1 MNVLQLST
9 IQLPL
14 IFSSTFTQLNHI
26 NSSPNLFTSI
36 KLRSSRKPC
45 KYLVKA
51 GENRPPKSTDLL
63 TQIRELEA
71 EGEDEDHD
79 DNDLIDI
86 DWDKVEDEF
95 SPKGPFKGE
104 GEEGMDYDKDP
115 EFAEI
120 LGDSLDDPAKA
131 RSKIEERMKKK
142 RDKIL
147 QRKTGSATPM
157 RVTFNKF
164 DFNNSYIWIEFY
176 HAPMEK
182 DIRMICDTIR
192 SWHIVGRLG
201 GCNSMNMQLSQSI
214 TDKRPSYDDILGANI
229 EPTTFYNISDL
240 EIQDNVARIW
250 VDIGTSEPLLLDI
263 LINAMTQISSDH
275 VGIKQMVFGGS
286 EFENWS
292 PSLTSED
299 EGYSVHKI

>member
-1 MNVLQLST
+1 MNNILQLT
-9 IQLPL
+9 PVQFPL
-14 IFSSTFTQLNHI
+14 ISACTQSNTHNPFPKTSTFFKLHSTT
-26 NSSPNLFTSI
+26 NL
-36 KLRSSRKPC
+36 RKI
-45 KYLVKA
+45 LIKA
-51 GENRPPKSTDLL
+51 GENRVPKSTDLL
-63 TQIRELEA
+63 TQIKQLEA
-71 EGEDEDHD
+71 EEDDEEEVHD
-79 DNDLIDI
+79 DNDMVDI

-95 SPKGPFKGE
+95 NPKARDGE
-104 GEEGMDYDKDP
+104 MNYDKDP

-120 LGDSLDDPAKA
+120 LGTSLDDPAKA

-142 RDKIL
+142 RDKIT

-157 RVTFNKF
+157 KVIFNKF
-164 DFNNSYIWIEFY
+164 EFNNSYIWIEFY
-176 HAPMEK
+176 HAPLDK
-182 DIRMICDTIR
+182 DIKMVCDTIR
-192 SWHIVGRLG
+192 SWHIIGRLG
-201 GCNSMNMQLSQSI
+201 GCNSMNMQLSQST

-286 EFENWS
+286 EYENWS
-292 PSLTSED
+292 PNLTSED
-299 EGYSVHKI
+299 EGYSVHRI